1 MDCARRLTK
10 LRFSALATSPTKSR
24 QDLMTSNGKNI
35 ERLFPFIKRARAL
48 IVGQHVIL
56 RSKSQLQFVLIT
68 HDISDRGKSEAL
80 RKFKHY
86 PIVQRFRSADI
97 HKHFDLK
104 GVKLLGFRKS
114 GLSKSLY
121 AELKRYRINEPV
133 VSKKDEDQS
142 TATQGVDKKTKRTE
156 SKSAPRVR
164 EASRKPARTTSQ
176 PPQTP

>member
-1 MDCARRLTK
+1 M
-10 LRFSALATSPTKSR
+10 SNPT
-24 QDLMTSNGKNI
+24 KNI

-97 HKHFDLK
+97 LEHFDLR

-121 AELKRYRINEPV
+121 AELKKYRINEPV
-133 VSKKDEDQS
+133 ASKKEDAPDTQS
-142 TATQGVDKKTKRTE
+142 KSEDRE
-156 SKSAPRVR
+156 SKPKNRTRASSPRK
-164 EASRKPARTTSQ
+164 SPRKPFAKRSPQ
-176 PPQTP
+176 PKQS

>member
-1 MDCARRLTK
+1 
-10 LRFSALATSPTKSR
+10 
-24 QDLMTSNGKNI
+24 MTSSGKNI

-56 RSKSQLQFVLIT
+56 RSKSQLQFILIT

-86 PIVQRFRSADI
+86 PIVQRFRSKDI
-97 HKHFDLK
+97 LEHFDLR

-121 AELKRYRINEPV
+121 AELKKYRINEPV
-133 VSKKDEDQS
+133 QPKKDDDPATAAKGDEKKAKKTDTKRSPRAKKSPRKNTAKTGNVSKRS
-142 TATQGVDKKTKRTE
+142 
-156 SKSAPRVR
+156 
-164 EASRKPARTTSQ
+164 
-176 PPQTP
+176 